1 MPGSACL
8 TSLATL
14 TVFAFGAFDTCS
26 PIVGLPLVRVMVSA
40 GTETIWT
47 VPSWPTVAGDVRTA
61 AAPDDAAEPAVVAE
75 PAVAP
80 DGEPEPV
87 VAPEGGGEPA
97 GVTVRFEIWARGG
110 RDPETCS

>member
-1 MPGSACL
+1 
-8 TSLATL
+8 
-14 TVFAFGAFDTCS
+14 VFAFGAFDTCS

-47 VPSWPTVAGDVRTA
+47 VPSWPTVAGEVRTA
-61 AAPDDAAEPAVVAE
+61 VVPDDDAEPAVAPEDAPE

-87 VAPEGGGEPA
+87 VAPDDGREPA
-97 GVTVRFEIWARGG
+97 GVTVRFEIWSRLVS
-110 RDPETCS
+110 DPRPAAEWSPSPA